1 MTSYTPVY
9 EVFCFF
15 YDKAG
20 IRFLSLMEKRKMKTS
35 KLFAL
40 CIIAIFVSNLNA
52 QESETLYE
60 AGDIK
65 MGLAAVPLMD
75 FNNGYSG
82 VVAKPS
88 LSYYVSERFAINT
101 AAFVLFPQDIEQENG
116 IDAEVQ
122 AYGFIPSFKKHAI
135 NSGKFSFYLESGV
148 GIGAIR
154 YKANDPAD
162 IAIEDN
168 SGGLLL
174 LTAGAGI
181 NYKFAKCLELEFGV
195 PYMYGLNITN
205 GNDSKLFSGV
215 AFNFGMN
222 IVFNTRDIK
231 KWKTKMRE
239 RMKEKWETE
248 Q

>member
-1 MTSYTPVY
+1 MRF
-9 EVFCFF
+9 FCFF
-15 YDKAG
+15 YDKAHF
-20 IRFLSLMEKRKMKTS
+20 RFLSLKEKRKMKTIR
-35 KLFAL
+35 LFAL
-40 CIIAIFVSNLNA
+40 FIIATFVSNLNA

-65 MGLAAVPLMD
+65 MGIAGVPLMD
-75 FNNGYSG
+75 FGNGYSG
-82 VVAKPS
+82 IAAKPS

-101 AAFVLFPQDIEQENG
+101 SAFVLFPQDIEQENG
-116 IDAEVQ
+116 RDVEVQ
-122 AYGFIPSFKKHAI
+122 AYGFIPSFRKHAI

-154 YKANDPAD
+154 YEANDPAD

-181 NYKFAKCLELEFGV
+181 NYKFAKCLELEFGL

-205 GNDSKLFSGV
+205 GDDTKLFSGV

-222 IVFNTRDIK
+222 FVFNTRDIK
-231 KWKTKMRE
+231 K
-239 RMKEKWETE
+239 MKEKYREHLKKKWEE
-248 Q
+248 KE

>member
-1 MTSYTPVY
+1 
-9 EVFCFF
+9 
-15 YDKAG
+15 
-20 IRFLSLMEKRKMKTS
+20 MKTIR
-35 KLFAL
+35 LFAIL
-40 CIIAIFVSNLNA
+40 MIASFVATIQA
-52 QESETLYE
+52 QESENLHE

-65 MGLAAVPLMD
+65 MGIAGVPLMD
-75 FNNGYSG
+75 LGNGYSG
-82 VVAKPS
+82 IVAKPS
-88 LSYYVSERFAINT
+88 LSFYVSDRFAINT
-101 AAFVLFPQDIEQENG
+101 AAFVMFPQDIEQENG
-116 IDAEVQ
+116 RDAEVQ
-122 AYGFIPSFKKHAI
+122 AYGFIPSFRKHAI

-154 YKANDPAD
+154 YEANDPAD

-181 NYKFAKCLELEFGV
+181 NYRFAKCLELEFGV

-205 GNDSKLFSGV
+205 GNDTKLFSGV
-215 AFNFGMN
+215 AFNLGMN
-222 IVFNTRDIK
+222 FVFNTRDIK

>member
-1 MTSYTPVY
+1 M
-9 EVFCFF
+9 
-15 YDKAG
+15 KK
-20 IRFLSLMEKRKMKTS
+20 IR
-35 KLFAL
+35 LFAVL
-40 CIIAIFVSNLNA
+40 VIASLVSTINA

-65 MGLAAVPLMD
+65 MGIAGVPLMD
-75 FNNGYSG
+75 FGNGYSG
-82 VVAKPS
+82 IAAKPS
-88 LSYYVSERFAINT
+88 LSYYVSEHFAINT
-101 AAFVLFPQDIEQENG
+101 SAFVLFPQNIEQENG

-122 AYGFIPSFKKHAI
+122 AYGFIPSFRKHAI
-135 NSGKFSFYLESGV
+135 NSGKFSFYLESGI

-162 IAIEDN
+162 IAMEDN

-181 NYKFAKCLELEFGV
+181 NYKFAKCLELEFGL

-205 GNDSKLFSGV
+205 GEDTKLFSGV

-222 IVFNTRDIK
+222 FVFNTKDIK
-231 KWKTKMRE
+231 K
-239 RMKEKWETE
+239 MKEKHRKRLKKKWENE
-248 Q
+248 